1 MSGVY
6 LAGISS
12 NVMSRKTNQV
22 NISCLNCQSR
32 QNSHFAELNE
42 GELHTISSHKSCVS
56 YKKGQTLFYEG
67 TRPMGIFCINQG
79 KVKVFKMGSNGRE
92 QILFIAQPGDFLG
105 YRAML
110 SEEFYGASA
119 TVIEPAAICFIPK
132 SDFVSILNNNPV
144 FFKKLMKAVCHELGV
159 MEEKLTQIS
168 QKSGRE
174 RLASTILMLKETYG
188 MEGEGSDVIDIA
200 LSREDLA
207 NIVGTATETVIRLL
221 SEFKSDGMIGLEGKR
236 IKVLNV
242 NSLAHEADFYT

>member
-1 MSGVY
+1 M
-6 LAGISS
+6 ARRS
-12 NVMSRKTNQV
+12 NQLDVQ
-22 NISCLNCQSR
+22 CQYCKAKGS
-32 QNSHFAELNE
+32 SHFNDLNE
-42 GELHTISSHKSCVS
+42 DELTILSSHKSCVG

-67 TRPMGIFCINQG
+67 TRPMGIFCINRG
-79 KVKVFKMGSNGRE
+79 KVKVYKMGSNGRE

-105 YRAML
+105 YRSML

-132 SDFVSILNNNPV
+132 SDFLTILNANPS
-144 FFKKLMKAVCHELGV
+144 FFSKLMKAVCHELGV
-159 MEEKLTQIS
+159 MEDKLAQIA
-168 QKSGRE
+168 QKSVRE

-236 IKVLNV
+236 IKVLDV
-242 NSLAHEADFYT
+242 QALVHEADFYA

>member
-1 MSGVY
+1 M
-6 LAGISS
+6 ARRS
-12 NVMSRKTNQV
+12 NQLDVQ
-22 NISCLNCQSR
+22 CQYCKAKGG
-32 QNSHFAELNE
+32 SHFADLNE
-42 GELHTISSHKSCVS
+42 EELTILSSHKSCVA

-67 TRPMGIFCINQG
+67 TRPMGIFCINRG
-79 KVKVFKMGSNGRE
+79 KVKVYKMGSNGRE

-105 YRAML
+105 YRSML

-132 SDFVSILNNNPV
+132 SDFLTILNSNPG
-144 FFKKLMKAVCHELGV
+144 FFSKLMKAVCHELGV
-159 MEEKLTQIS
+159 MEDKLAQIA
-168 QKSGRE
+168 QKSVRE

-236 IKVLNV
+236 IKVLDV
-242 NSLAHEADFYT
+242 QSLIHEADFYA

>member
-1 MSGVY
+1 M
-6 LAGISS
+6 ARKS
-12 NVMSRKTNQV
+12 NQIELM
-22 NISCLNCQSR
+22 CQFCQTR
-32 QNSHFAELNE
+32 GNSHFAELNE
-42 GELHTISSHKSCVS
+42 SELEVLSSHKSCVP

-67 TRPMGIFCINQG
+67 TRPMGIFCINKG

-105 YRAML
+105 YRSML

-132 SDFVSILNNNPV
+132 PDFISILNSNPQ
-144 FFKKLMKAVCHELGV
+144 FFQKLMKAVCHELGV
-159 MEEKLTQIS
+159 MEEKLAQIA
-168 QKSGRE
+168 QKSVRE

-188 MEGEGSDVIDIA
+188 LEGEGSDVIDIA

-221 SEFKSDGMIGLEGKR
+221 SEFKSDGLIALEKKR
-236 IKVLNV
+236 IKVLDV
-242 NSLAHEADFYT
+242 NALVHEADFYG

>member
-1 MSGVY
+1 M
-6 LAGISS
+6 ARRS
-12 NVMSRKTNQV
+12 NQLDVQ
-22 NISCLNCQSR
+22 CQYCKAKGS
-32 QNSHFAELNE
+32 SHFAGLNE
-42 GELHTISSHKSCVS
+42 EELTILSSHKSCVG

-67 TRPMGIFCINQG
+67 TRPMGIFCINRG
-79 KVKVFKMGSNGRE
+79 KVKVYKMGSNGRE

-105 YRAML
+105 YRSML

-132 SDFVSILNNNPV
+132 NDFLTILNKNPN
-144 FFKKLMKAVCHELGV
+144 FFSKLMKAVCHELGV
-159 MEEKLTQIS
+159 MEDKLAQIA
-168 QKSGRE
+168 QKSVRE

-236 IKVLNV
+236 IKVLDV
-242 NSLAHEADFYT
+242 QALVHEADFYA